1 MSARLL
7 LGERRPRVRREGL
20 ELERG
25 GARSAGQKDER
36 HLHARVREAEDG
48 AVRRE
53 GGLQRAVG
61 IRLCDNV
68 AAGGA
73 ALLRV
78 RDRLING
85 NQEGMVLN

>member
-1 MSARLL
+1 MSRKCL
-7 LGERRPRVRREGL
+7 EGL
-20 ELERG
+20 EVERG
-25 GARSAGQKDER
+25 GARSAGQKDQR

-85 NQEGMVLN
+85 NEEGMVLN

>member
-1 MSARLL
+1 MSRKC
-7 LGERRPRVRREGL
+7 LGSVWKVLWSSGF
-20 ELERG
+20 
-25 GARSAGQKDER
+25 GARSAGQKDQR

-85 NQEGMVLN
+85 NQEGMVLH

>member
-1 MSARLL
+1 M
-7 LGERRPRVRREGL
+7 
-20 ELERG
+20 
-25 GARSAGQKDER
+25 
-36 HLHARVREAEDG
+36 
-48 AVRRE
+48 
-53 GGLQRAVG
+53 QRAVG

-85 NQEGMVLN
+85 NQEGVVLHYQLRRSSGDEKIALLCEYVSSTFAAVYSGVAQPPYLIN